1 MKETKAGAKAEKPYK
16 NTIYQTG
23 PPDFVSLLSHSI
35 KDHLPWSNWTA
46 PLPHQSLVKE
56 NVPWTYLQTI

>member
-35 KDHLPWSNWTA
+35 KDHLPRSNWTA
-46 PLPHQSLVKE
+46 PPPPSV
-56 NVPWTYLQTI
+56 TS